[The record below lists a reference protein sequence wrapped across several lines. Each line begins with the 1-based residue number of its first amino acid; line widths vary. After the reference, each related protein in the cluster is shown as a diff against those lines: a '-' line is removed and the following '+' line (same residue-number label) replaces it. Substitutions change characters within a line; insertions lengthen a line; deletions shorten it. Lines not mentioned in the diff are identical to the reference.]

1 MPGATALA
9 KVPRSRSTSSR
20 PAPIAPS
27 AAPVARPCTT
37 RAMSSAGTPPAVAN
51 TSSVTA
57 WTASAASSTGRRPT
71 WSESLP
77 RVSRDA
83 STATAYTPNTIVVVI
98 GVKPQRAW

>member
-1 MPGATALA
+1 MPGATAFA
-9 KVPRSRSTSSR
+9 NVPRWRSTSSR

-27 AAPVARPCTT
+27 AAPVARPWTT
-37 RAMSSAGTPPAVAN
+37 RAISSSGTPPATAN
-51 TSSVTA
+51 MTSEA
-57 WTASAASSTGRRPT
+57 ACTASAASSTGRRPT

-83 STATAYTPNTIVVVI
+83 STATAYTPNTTVVVI